1 MYIKY
6 KISIN
11 ELESEMIKKF
21 NSFGYR
27 LTQYNNKWLLFGGI
41 NGDFDNLKIYET
53 EEDAQ
58 NELDNIAKAI
68 EEGKHIYIIK

>member
-21 NSFGYR
+21 NSFWYR
-27 LTQYNNKWLLFGGI
+27 LTQHNNKWLLFGGI
-41 NGDFDNLKIYET
+41 NGDFDIIKEYET
-53 EEDAQ
+53 KEEAE

-68 EEGKHIYIIK
+68 EEGNHIYTIK